1 MSPSD
6 KLTIDTPE
14 QIPLEFPLAGI
25 GSRFLAVA
33 LDTLIQTFAYL
44 IFLLIFSWFEPDLA
58 RIWPKGMTWAM
69 AMLIILGFIIYSGY
83 FALFETVWNGQT
95 PGKRA
100 VRIRVIKDSGRP
112 ISVYEA
118 IARNVMRII
127 DQLPGIYAVGIISA
141 FISSR
146 SKRLGD
152 FVAGTVVVHETALT
166 ELQPAWQADKASI
179 APAYNVGQLSLGDL
193 ELIEAFLQRR
203 YDLALDVRQ
212 RTAGQISAR
221 LRQKLQIAQDPASSD
236 EDFLEKLARE
246 RRDIAGFS
254 SQ

>member
-1 MSPSD
+1 VSPSD

-33 LDTLIQTFAYL
+33 LDTLIQVFGYL
-44 IFLLIFSWFEPDLA
+44 VLVLVFSWFAPDLA
-58 RIWPKGMTWAM
+58 KIWPKGTTWAM
-69 AMLIILGFIIYSGY
+69 AILIILGFVIYSGY

-118 IARNVMRII
+118 VARNVIRIV
-127 DQLPGIYAVGIISA
+127 DQFPGIYAVGIISV

-146 SKRLGD
+146 NKRLGD

-166 ELQPAWQADKASI
+166 ELQPAWQADKAGI
-179 APAYNVGQLSLGDL
+179 ASAYNVGQLSLGDL
-193 ELIEAFLQRR
+193 ELMEAFLQRR

-212 RTAGQISAR
+212 RTAEQISTR
-221 LRQKLQIAQDPASSD
+221 MRQKLQVTQDRASSD

>member
-33 LDTLIQTFAYL
+33 LDSLIQFFGWL
-44 IFLLIFSWFEPDLA
+44 VIILLFTWFEPDLR
-58 RIWPKGMTWAM
+58 RIWPKATTWAF
-69 AMLIILGFIIYSGY
+69 AIVVIFGFIIFSGY
-83 FALFETVWNGQT
+83 FAVFETVWNGQT

-118 IARNVMRII
+118 IIRNVIRII
-127 DQLPGIYAVGIISA
+127 DEIPGFYAVGIISI

-146 SKRLGD
+146 NKRLGD
-152 FVAGTVVVHETALT
+152 FAAGTVVVHETALT
-166 ELQPAWQADKASI
+166 ELQPARDAQKNNMGS
-179 APAYNVGQLSLGDL
+179 PYNVANLSLADL

-203 YDLALDVRQ
+203 YDLAVEVRQ
-212 RTAGQISAR
+212 RSAEQIAGR
-221 LRQKLQIAQDPASSD
+221 MRQKLQITTDTAASD

-254 SQ
+254 S

>member
-33 LDTLIQTFAYL
+33 VDSLIQFFAWL
-44 IFLLIFSWFEPDLA
+44 VLMLLFTWFEPDLA
-58 RIWPKGMTWAM
+58 RIWPRAPVWAFAILM
-69 AMLIILGFIIYSGY
+69 IIGFLIFSGY
-83 FALFETVWNGQT
+83 FAVFETVWNGQT

-118 IARNVMRII
+118 IIRNVIRVI
-127 DQLPGIYAVGIISA
+127 DGLGLYAVGIISV
-141 FISSR
+141 FVSSR
-146 SKRLGD
+146 NKRLGD
-152 FVAGTVVVHETALT
+152 FAAGTVVVHENALT
-166 ELQPAWQADKASI
+166 ELQPAWEADTRKEGS
-179 APAYNVGQLSLGDL
+179 AYNIANLSLPDL

-203 YDLALDVRQ
+203 YDLLPEVRQ
-212 RTAGQISAR
+212 RSAEQIATR
-221 LRQKLQIAQDPASSD
+221 MRQKLQIATDAAASD
-236 EDFLEKLARE
+236 EGFLEKLARE
-246 RRDIAGFS
+246 RRDIAGFTD
-254 SQ
+254 

>member
-1 MSPSD
+1 VSPSD

-33 LDTLIQTFAYL
+33 LDSLIQFFGWL
-44 IFLLIFSWFEPDLA
+44 VLVLLFTWFEPDLA
-58 RIWPKGMTWAM
+58 RIWPKATTWAF
-69 AMLIILGFIIYSGY
+69 AIVVIVGFLIFSGY
-83 FALFETVWNGQT
+83 FAVFETVWNGQT

-118 IARNVMRII
+118 IIRNVIRII
-127 DQLPGIYAVGIISA
+127 DEIPGFYGLGIISI
-141 FISSR
+141 FVSSR
-146 SKRLGD
+146 NKRLGD
-152 FVAGTVVVHETALT
+152 FAAGTVVVHETALT
-166 ELQPAWQADKASI
+166 ELQPAWEADKTNLA
-179 APAYNVGQLSLGDL
+179 APYSVAQLSLADL

-203 YDLALDVRQ
+203 YDLQPEVR
-212 RTAGQISAR
+212 RSSAEQIAAR
-221 LRQKLQIAQDPASSD
+221 MRQKLQIATDAAVSD

-246 RRDIAGFS
+246 RRDIAGFTN
-254 SQ
+254 

>member
-33 LDTLIQTFAYL
+33 LDSLIQFFAWLVL
-44 IFLLIFSWFEPDLA
+44 ILLFTWFEPDLA
-58 RIWPKGMTWAM
+58 RIWPKAPVWAF
-69 AMLIILGFIIYSGY
+69 AIVVIIGFLIFSGY
-83 FALFETVWNGQT
+83 FAVFETVWNGQT

-118 IARNVMRII
+118 IIRNVIRII
-127 DQLPGIYAVGIISA
+127 DEIPGFYGLGIISI
-141 FISSR
+141 FVSSR
-146 SKRLGD
+146 NKRLGD
-152 FVAGTVVVHETALT
+152 FAAGTVVVHETALT
-166 ELQPAWQADKASI
+166 ELQPAWEAAKTNLA
-179 APAYNVGQLSLGDL
+179 AAYSVGQLSLADL

-203 YDLALDVRQ
+203 YDLQPEVRG
-212 RTAGQISAR
+212 RSAEQIAAR
-221 LRQKLQIAQDPASSD
+221 MRQKLQVTTDAAVSD

-254 SQ
+254 S

>member
-33 LDTLIQTFAYL
+33 LDSLIQFFGWLVL
-44 IFLLIFSWFEPDLA
+44 ILLFTWFEPDLA
-58 RIWPKGMTWAM
+58 RIWPKAQAWAF
-69 AMLIILGFIIYSGY
+69 AIVVIIGFLTFSGY
-83 FALFETVWNGQT
+83 FAVFETVWNGQT

-118 IARNVMRII
+118 IIRNVIRVI
-127 DQLPGIYAVGIISA
+127 DEIPGFYAVGIISM

-146 SKRLGD
+146 NKRLGD
-152 FVAGTVVVHETALT
+152 FAAGTVVVHETALT
-166 ELQPAWQADKASI
+166 ELQPAWEADKTNLVS
-179 APAYNVGQLSLGDL
+179 AYSVAQLSLADL

-203 YDLALDVRQ
+203 YDLGLDVRQ
-212 RTAGQISAR
+212 RSAEEIAAR
-221 LRQKLQIAQDPASSD
+221 MRQKLQITADRSAKD

-254 SQ
+254 N

>member
-33 LDTLIQTFAYL
+33 LDSLIQFFGWL
-44 IFLLIFSWFEPDLA
+44 VLVLLFTWFEPDLA
-58 RIWPKGMTWAM
+58 RIWPKATTWAF
-69 AMLIILGFIIYSGY
+69 AIVVIIGFLIFSGY
-83 FALFETVWNGQT
+83 FAVFETVWNGQT

-118 IARNVMRII
+118 IIRNVIRII
-127 DQLPGIYAVGIISA
+127 DEIPGFYGLGIISI
-141 FISSR
+141 FVSSR
-146 SKRLGD
+146 NKRLGD
-152 FVAGTVVVHETALT
+152 FAAGTVVVHETALT
-166 ELQPAWQADKASI
+166 ELQPAWEADERNLA
-179 APAYNVGQLSLGDL
+179 APYSVAQLSLADL

-203 YDLALDVRQ
+203 YDLQPEVRQ
-212 RTAGQISAR
+212 RSAEQIAAR
-221 LRQKLQIAQDPASSD
+221 MRQKLQIATDAAVRD

-246 RRDIAGFS
+246 RRDIAGFTN
-254 SQ
+254 

>member
-33 LDTLIQTFAYL
+33 LDSLIQFFGWLVLALLFA
-44 IFLLIFSWFEPDLA
+44 WFEPDLT
-58 RIWPKGMTWAM
+58 RIWPKAAVWAF
-69 AMLIILGFIIYSGY
+69 AILVILGFVIFSGY
-83 FALFETVWNGQT
+83 FAVFETVWNGQT

-118 IARNVMRII
+118 IIRNVIRVVDEI
-127 DQLPGIYAVGIISA
+127 PGFYAVGIISIFVSA
-141 FISSR
+141 R
-146 SKRLGD
+146 NKRLGD
-152 FVAGTVVVHETALT
+152 FAAGTVVVHENALT
-166 ELQPAWQADKASI
+166 ELQPAWEADKTKEGS
-179 APAYNVGQLSLGDL
+179 AYNVANLSLADL

-203 YDLALDVRQ
+203 YDLGAEVRQ
-212 RTAGQISAR
+212 RSAEQIATR
-221 LRQKLQIAQDPASSD
+221 MRQKLQITTGAAASD

-246 RRDIAGFS
+246 RRDIAGFRN
-254 SQ
+254 

>member
-14 QIPLEFPLAGI
+14 QIPLEFRLAGI

-33 LDTLIQTFAYL
+33 LDSLIQGFGW
-44 IFLLIFSWFEPDLA
+44 LLLVLLFTWFEPDLS
-58 RIWPKGMTWAM
+58 RIWPKATAWAF
-69 AMLIILGFIIYSGY
+69 AIVVILGFIVFTGY
-83 FALFETVWNGQT
+83 FAVFETVWNGQT

-118 IARNVMRII
+118 IIRNVIRII
-127 DQLPGIYAVGIISA
+127 DEIPGFYAVGIISI
-141 FISSR
+141 FISAR
-146 SKRLGD
+146 NKRVGD
-152 FVAGTVVVHETALT
+152 FAAGTVVVHETALT
-166 ELQPAWQADKASI
+166 ELQPAWEANKSI
-179 APAYNVGQLSLGDL
+179 AASPYNVAHLSLADL

-203 YDLALDVRQ
+203 YDLAANVRQ
-212 RTAGQISAR
+212 RSAEQIATR
-221 LRQKLQIAQDPASSD
+221 MRQKLQITTDSAASD

-246 RRDIAGFS
+246 RRDIAGFTT
-254 SQ
+254 

>member
-33 LDTLIQTFAYL
+33 LDSLIQFFGWL
-44 IFLLIFSWFEPDLA
+44 VLMLLFTWFEPDLA
-58 RIWPKGMTWAM
+58 RIWPKAPVWAF
-69 AMLIILGFIIYSGY
+69 AIVVIFGFLIFSGY
-83 FALFETVWNGQT
+83 FAVFETVWNGQT

-118 IARNVMRII
+118 IIRNVIRVI
-127 DQLPGIYAVGIISA
+127 DSIGFYGVGIISV
-141 FISSR
+141 FVSSR
-146 SKRLGD
+146 NKRLGD
-152 FVAGTVVVHETALT
+152 FAAGTVVVHENALT
-166 ELQPAWQADKASI
+166 ELQPAWEADKIKEGS
-179 APAYNVGQLSLGDL
+179 AYNVANVSLADL

-203 YDLALDVRQ
+203 YDLQPEVRQ
-212 RTAGQISAR
+212 RSAEQIAAR
-221 LRQKLQIAQDPASSD
+221 MRQKLQITTDAPASD

-246 RRDIAGFS
+246 RRDIAGFTT
-254 SQ
+254 

>member
-1 MSPSD
+1 VSPSD

-33 LDTLIQTFAYL
+33 LDSLIQFFGWL
-44 IFLLIFSWFEPDLA
+44 VLVLLFTWFEPDLA
-58 RIWPKGMTWAM
+58 RIWPKATTWAF
-69 AMLIILGFIIYSGY
+69 AIVVIIGFLIFSGY
-83 FALFETVWNGQT
+83 FAVFETVWNGQT

-118 IARNVMRII
+118 IIRNVIRII
-127 DQLPGIYAVGIISA
+127 DEIPGFYGLGIISI
-141 FISSR
+141 FVSSR
-146 SKRLGD
+146 NKRLGD
-152 FVAGTVVVHETALT
+152 FAAGTVVVHETALT
-166 ELQPAWQADKASI
+166 ELQPAWEPDKTNLA
-179 APAYNVGQLSLGDL
+179 APYSVAQLSLADL

-203 YDLALDVRQ
+203 YDLQPEVRQ
-212 RTAGQISAR
+212 RSAEQIAAR
-221 LRQKLQIAQDPASSD
+221 MRQKLQITTDAAVSD

-246 RRDIAGFS
+246 RRDIAGFTN
-254 SQ
+254 